1 MKKFLE
7 PLAWSLPSLVVLI
20 ATAVIIGHIVDTFH
34 DATLRWTAIAAVL
47 TAAALLVAA
56 IGLPLAVYQLVA
68 LDRDLVRPN
77 ELRTRIVAFRRSGQ
91 AIRDR
96 FGADE
101 YDEVARDV
109 QGWRADVYSF
119 INAELGDDT
128 EAHDFLGGGDGRNA
142 ARRDRAKTRLPA
154 GQAHPE
160 SDRGLLVIAPPAP
173 KASGSRMEVG
183 P

>member
-1 MKKFLE
+1 MKKVFK

-77 ELRTRIVAFRRSGQ
+77 ELRTRIVGFRRSGQ

-119 INAELGDDT
+119 INADQRLRAVCRLST
-128 EAHDFLGGGDGRNA
+128 
-142 ARRDRAKTRLPA
+142 ARRWPSDTLP
-154 GQAHPE
+154 G
-160 SDRGLLVIAPPAP
+160 R
-173 KASGSRMEVG
+173 SRRR
-183 P
+183 PW